1 MNNILIRTSRSAVTV
16 AGKPEQVK
24 AVIAGWIERYGRD
37 MPLSYVL
44 LLQAEARKNPSKAG

>member
-16 AGKPEQVK
+16 AGKPEQIK

-44 LLQAEARKNPSKAG
+44 LLQAETRVNPPKAG